1 MKRSW
6 KSLTVLSLVLLLS
19 LVLTG
24 IASAEVIRGKGW
36 LQAEGAGV
44 AVLRMSGHIKI
55 EGHGTGVIYIYNF
68 DELQAE
74 GHGRRSNLHGG
85 GVLFRGH
92 TGAITAS
99 GDRMLVRIVGG
110 RIEFDAR
117 GQGTAYLRGRGTYET
132 GSGSGDWAPDGFN
145 IEVVEE

>member
-36 LQAEGAGV
+36 LHAEGAGV

-55 EGHGTGVIYIYNF
+55 EGHDTGVIYIYNF
-68 DELQAE
+68 DELQVEGRWKATVGAAIYTPAE
-74 GHGRRSNLHGG
+74 YCFAATQAPSRLA
-85 GVLFRGH
+85 
-92 TGAITAS
+92 AI
-99 GDRMLVRIVGG
+99 
-110 RIEFDAR
+110 EC
-117 GQGTAYLRGRGTYET
+117 
-132 GSGSGDWAPDGFN
+132 W
-145 IEVVEE
+145 